1 MKFSL
6 ETVYRNADTGHSD
19 DQVVLVESDDA
30 SLCELA
36 KACAHQPTAE
46 NFRNLFKTMYDNP
59 NMDGTEV
66 GVLYGELWA
75 IFSRWGFEKLGWG
88 DVTVD
93 VVGLS
98 IDGERLPLDSDNFDV
113 NEWSLQLSRDGF
125 MYCPY

>member
-6 ETVYRNADTGHSD
+6 ETIFRNADTGHSD
-19 DQVVLVESDDA
+19 EQTVVVESDDA

-36 KACAHQPTAE
+36 KVCAHQPTQE
-46 NFRNLFKTMYDNP
+46 NFRNLFKKMYDNP
-59 NMDGTEV
+59 HLDGTEA
-66 GVLYGELWA
+66 GVLYGELWT

-98 IDGERLPLDSDNFDV
+98 IDGERLPLDWDNFEV
-113 NEWSLQLSRDGF
+113 CEWSLQLSRDGF
-125 MYCPY
+125 MVLF